1 MCEPGSEIEIEDL
14 LSSNIP
20 LVVVE
25 NDTEWRRGERGLD
38 VVLGVVDA
46 DSVGGEPGGV
56 SRGVVV

>member
-14 LSSNIP
+14 LSSSIP
-20 LVVVE
+20 LVVE

-38 VVLGVVDA
+38 VVLGVVEA